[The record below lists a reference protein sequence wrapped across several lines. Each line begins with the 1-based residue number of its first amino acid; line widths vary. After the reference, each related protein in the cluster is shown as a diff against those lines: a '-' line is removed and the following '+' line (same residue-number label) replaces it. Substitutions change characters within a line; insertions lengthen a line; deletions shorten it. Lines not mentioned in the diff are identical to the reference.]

1 MLIDLIPLIREQ
13 VDKVASAAGDR
24 ERFALLFSDRYRG
37 QLEDGVART
46 LATIYA
52 ESFTLEEL
60 VATEQFYGSEIGRS
74 VNRKQ
79 AALQPQIM
87 QGFYRE
93 LAPLMQRIALEN
105 PGLQGQSRPV
115 VPQIKQET
123 GLSTRPIPPS
133 AGFTADFEDL
143 YRRPESANEEIVS
156 RLRPQLDRLTYPY
169 LYEYA
174 RRVAATAPEDAIVVF
189 WRAGIRARYDALRCT
204 DQTARQ
210 GTSFWPSLVPKV
222 VELLRSPAYKDR
234 SRELLLRAADLEERA
249 NISYEPS
256 TICFHGMAAMQAG
269 LENRQLENWHI
280 PRGEWPKIHEQ
291 VLANARHSADRP
303 RSN

>member
-1 MLIDLIPLIREQ
+1 VLMIDLIPVMKEQ
-13 VDKVASAAGDR
+13 VNKVSSPADR
-24 ERFALLFSDRYRG
+24 ERFALVFSDRYRK
-37 QLEDGVART
+37 QFEDGVTRT
-46 LATIYA
+46 VATIYA
-52 ESFTLEEL
+52 DGFTLEEL
-60 VATEQFYGSEIGRS
+60 VTIEKFYGSEIGRS

-87 QGFYRE
+87 QSFFRE

-105 PGLQGQSRPV
+105 PGPQDQSRPV
-115 VPQIKQET
+115 VPQIKKEA
-123 GLSTRPIPPS
+123 GLTTRPIPPS
-133 AGFTADFEDL
+133 AGFTADFENL
-143 YRRPESANEEIVS
+143 YRKPESANEEIVS
-156 RLRPQLDRLTYPY
+156 RLRPQLDQLTYPY

-174 RRVAATAPEDAIVVF
+174 RRVASTDPDDAIVVF

-210 GTSFWPSLVPKV
+210 GISFWPSLVPKV
-222 VELLRSPAYKDR
+222 VELLRSPAYKER

-256 TICFHGMAAMQAG
+256 TICFHGVAAMKAG

-280 PRGEWPKIHEQ
+280 PRTEWLKVHEE
-291 VLANARHSADRP
+291 VLASARKSASRP
-303 RSN
+303 QSN